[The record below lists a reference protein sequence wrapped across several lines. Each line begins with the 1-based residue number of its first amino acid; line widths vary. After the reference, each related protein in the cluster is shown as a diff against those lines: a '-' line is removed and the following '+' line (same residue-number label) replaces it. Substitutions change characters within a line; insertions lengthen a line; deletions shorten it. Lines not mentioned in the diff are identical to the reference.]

1 MIKFVMDFYVTKLL
15 KECKKYKYVL
25 MMQYLLLMNLLNY
38 LNNEQI
44 NKYI

>member
-38 LNNEQI
+38 LNNEQY
-44 NKYI
+44 KQYI